1 MRYCVSNM
9 KQKIVL
15 DPFAL
20 MILITI
26 FVSGWIVFDVYFNQN
41 YVTFITEEE
50 ITDSKNSEFGFL
62 SSFI

>member
-1 MRYCVSNM
+1 M